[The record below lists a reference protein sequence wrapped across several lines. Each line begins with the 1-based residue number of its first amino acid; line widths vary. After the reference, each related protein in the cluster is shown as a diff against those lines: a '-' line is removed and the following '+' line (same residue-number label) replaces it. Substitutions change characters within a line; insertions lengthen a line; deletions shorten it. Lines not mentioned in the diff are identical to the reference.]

1 MHILYLFNL
10 NLSQP
15 TTSKFEGNQYGWLRS
30 ANETFRVRVIVLGY
44 IYVGSEPLGGYYYKI
59 CRDLTVEREVGDNY
73 FLDES
78 LLYPESKLDVRD
90 PDA

>member
-1 MHILYLFNL
+1 M
-10 NLSQP
+10 
-15 TTSKFEGNQYGWLRS
+15 
-30 ANETFRVRVIVLGY
+30 
-44 IYVGSEPLGGYYYKI
+44 GSEPLGGYYYKI